1 MKIRPHLAKVGLLGC
16 VLLLPGCPRPSGPD
30 NTDPQLLEVL
40 VRLEA
45 PTPPNPRGEFNI
57 TSADVTRTGIASDQ
71 VVRVTATA
79 GDSESG
85 IRNIVTVSELR
96 WRCAFGRGSEIIGT
110 PQTAPL
116 TFTGSTAPP
125 NPVTPFQINLVAN
138 PISQTGCS
146 TASPGDGPVDIGGF
160 VRVIAT
166 NGAGRSVTS
175 KTFVFDY
182 ADVGIRR

>member
-45 PTPPNPRGEFNI
+45 PTPPNP
-57 TSADVTRTGIASDQ
+57 
-71 VVRVTATA
+71 
-79 GDSESG
+79 
-85 IRNIVTVSELR
+85 L
-96 WRCAFGRGSEIIGT
+96 
-110 PQTAPL
+110 
-116 TFTGSTAPP
+116 
-125 NPVTPFQINLVAN
+125 
-138 PISQTGCS
+138 
-146 TASPGDGPVDIGGF
+146 GGF
-160 VRVIAT
+160 VRVTAT